1 MIEAGDLAAVGG
13 NVIITKG
20 WRVMLSKQ
28 TVIAWVI
35 GIVGVFFLLDAFG
48 SASISD
54 AFARVAVVAV
64 VALFL
69 LYRIGK
75 HREGYEKLI
84 AAGVAVDGKPS
95 LRASCY
101 VATTQQ
107 SEVRYRL
114 GSYTGIQRIIREL
127 PAGTPHQWGH
137 LDAVSIYRTPQE
149 LTRGA

>member
-1 MIEAGDLAAVGG
+1 
-13 NVIITKG
+13 
-20 WRVMLSKQ
+20 MLSKQ

-64 VALFL
+64 AALFL

-95 LRASCY
+95 LRTSCY